1 MKLQFADYHG
11 PTGLYVAT
19 GEALLPLA
27 ESVGATAFLGAGL
40 QSGTID
46 PELCEQIQSAVV
58 AANREATAADAPLPA

>member
-27 ESVGATAFLGAGL
+27 ESAGATAFLGAGL

-46 PELCEQIQSAVV
+46 PELCEQIQSAV
-58 AANREATAADAPLPA
+58 AAAIGKAAPAAAALPA